1 MFKSVLADVRLKEA
15 EFICKGGPR
24 IIIPVDDLRAV
35 LPKGN
40 DHYDGKIW
48 GPFNID
54 TANSCIDGSPVKMTI
69 ER

>member
-1 MFKSVLADVRLKEA
+1 MFKSVLADIRLKEA
-15 EFICKGGPR
+15 VFICKDGPR
-24 IIIPVDDLRAV
+24 IIVPADDLRAV

-54 TANSCIDGSPVKMTI
+54 TVRSRIDGSSVKMTI
-69 ER
+69 EE

>member
-15 EFICKGGPR
+15 EFVCKGGPR
-24 IIIPVDDLRAV
+24 ILVCADDLRAV

-40 DHYDGKIW
+40 DHYNGKIW

-54 TANSCIDGSPVKMTI
+54 TAKSCIDGCPVKMTI
-69 ER
+69 GK